1 MAIYSVRGAFLPS
14 AAKRFPATAPLKAGA
29 LPKEK
34 TMTPETK
41 AKWAKRSAI
50 KTALLDSGVSINRL
64 SGRILNVEAGLPHD
78 AVWREGNFA

>member
-1 MAIYSVRGAFLPS
+1 
-14 AAKRFPATAPLKAGA
+14 
-29 LPKEK
+29 
-34 TMTPETK
+34 MTPETK